1 MRTVEKTRPDRRS
14 NQKKWKNCYPRFGF
28 FVTHHHSSSLDLSF
42 FTPTPASPMALSPSC
57 RLAHHRLDH
66 PIKCLA
72 TTMISSTGRVQERA
86 SSVTKLQGAYPWIT
100 PIVLSLRC
108 ALFSMASPLVDF
120 LSLLLHGTLLAVAV
134 LFYSDFSVTTLFILI
149 AVHTTSSLS
158 ASVYITHLRSS
169 SPTSSIAATSSS
181 NGHFCYFST
190 VVQLP
195 LN

>member
-1 MRTVEKTRPDRRS
+1 
-14 NQKKWKNCYPRFGF
+14 
-28 FVTHHHSSSLDLSF
+28 
-42 FTPTPASPMALSPSC
+42 MALSPSC

-86 SSVTKLQGAYPWIT
+86 SFVTKLQGAYPWIT

-134 LFYSDFSVTTLFILI
+134 LFYSDFSVTTLFTRHPRCL
-149 AVHTTSSLS
+149 H
-158 ASVYITHLRSS
+158 RST
-169 SPTSSIAATSSS
+169 SPT
-181 NGHFCYFST
+181 
-190 VVQLP
+190 
-195 LN
+195 